1 MKVKIYKNNP
11 KSISFETINGFGNPI
26 ELDFTLY
33 NKDNVVD
40 HVEIILADSA
50 GLWGECHPW
59 FILPKEN
66 LIQLKNW
73 LNENIKDEETT

>member
-1 MKVKIYKNNP
+1 MKVKVHNDNP
-11 KSISFETINGFGNPI
+11 KSISFETNNGLGNPI

-33 NKDNVVD
+33 NKDGIAD
-40 HVEIILADSA
+40 HVEIMLEDSV
-50 GLWGECHPW
+50 GSWRDCNPW

-73 LNENIKDEETT
+73 LNENITDEKTS